1 MAAHR
6 GERGAQHR
14 TAVTQGQPEG
24 ARAGLTEAVA
34 ELRRLAQD
42 PFLRSVERALADPG
56 DAPSGSSAG
65 IEAVRALRRWGAEYL
80 RVADELE
87 TAARSCRLVEREI
100 GERIDAFL
108 MGWEGQPG
116 TADKP
121 GPGGPAAPRR
131 RNGLK
136 GWLRELFRRERPRDG
151 PGTALSRNETPPILP
166 RASPHPHRPPGPG
179 APPADIAALVLGPL
193 ELSVAG
199 RRVLRWNSLKARA
212 VFQYLLIHQDRPV
225 RRDVLM
231 ELQWPDHTHN
241 SARNNLNVALYSLR
255 NTLDGPGQGVQPIVY
270 QDGCYSLNPQLKWCI
285 DRNEFI
291 AALRHAESARRAGRP
306 QQAIDAYQAAIQ
318 LYRGPLFEDD
328 PAGDWF
334 LPEQRHLEG
343 AYLQALAYLATSY
356 FDRGQL
362 SEAVHFGQLAV
373 VTDSCCEPMHR
384 LLMRCFGSQHQQ
396 QLVCR
401 QYRSCVDAL
410 RDELGVPP
418 GEETVQLFR
427 DLTAT
432 V

>member
-1 MAAHR
+1 MT
-6 GERGAQHR
+6 E
-14 TAVTQGQPEG
+14 GQQVG

-42 PFLRSVERALADPG
+42 PFLQSVEGALADPD
-56 DAPSGSSAG
+56 DATGGSGTG

-80 RVADELE
+80 RAADELE
-87 TAARSCRLVEREI
+87 TAARCCRLVEREI

-108 MGWEGQPG
+108 VGWEGRPGWDGRSEWEGQPG
-116 TADKP
+116 TADSP
-121 GPGGPAAPRR
+121 EPDAPAAPGRR
-131 RNGLK
+131 SGLT
-136 GWLRELFRRERPRDG
+136 GWLRGLFRRGRPGQERPRG
-151 PGTALSRNETPPILP
+151 
-166 RASPHPHRPPGPG
+166 GPG
-179 APPADIAALVLGPL
+179 AAAGYGTLPAVLSAAPLHWRPGPEVPAADVTALVLGPL
-193 ELSVAG
+193 ELRVAG
-199 RRVLRWNSLKARA
+199 RRVARWNSLKTRA
-212 VFQYLLIHQDRPV
+212 LFQYLLIHQDRPV

-270 QDGCYSLNPQLKWCI
+270 QDGCYSLNPQLKWWI

-291 AALRHAESARRAGRP
+291 STLRHADSARRAGRP
-306 QQAIDAYQAAIQ
+306 QQAIDACQMAVQ

-334 LPEQRHLEG
+334 RPEQRHLEEL
-343 AYLQALAYLATSY
+343 YLQTLEHLATVY
-356 FDRGQL
+356 FDWGKL
-362 SEAVHFGQLAV
+362 PEAVRFGQLAV
-373 VTDSCCEPMHR
+373 VTDPCCEPMHR

-432 V
+432 A

>member
-6 GERGAQHR
+6 DERRAQHR
-14 TAVTQGQPEG
+14 TAVTEGQPG
-24 ARAGLTEAVA
+24 DARAGLTEAVA

-42 PFLRSVERALADPG
+42 PFLQSVERALAG
-56 DAPSGSSAG
+56 PSGPSTG
-65 IEAVRALRRWGAEYL
+65 IEAMRTLRRRGAEYL

-100 GERIDAFL
+100 GERIDAVL

-116 TADKP
+116 TADQP
-121 GPGGPAAPRR
+121 RPDAPAAPRR

-136 GWLRELFRRERPRDG
+136 GWLRVLFRRERPRDG
-151 PGTALSRNETPPILP
+151 PGTASSGNETPPIVLP
-166 RASPHPHRPPGPG
+166 GAAPHRPPGPG
-179 APPADIAALVLGPL
+179 APAPDITALVLGPL

-199 RRVLRWNSLKARA
+199 RRVPRWNSLKARA
-212 VFQYLLIHQDRPV
+212 VLQYLLVHQDRPV

-255 NTLDGPGQGVQPIVY
+255 NTLEGPGHGVQPIVY
-270 QDGCYSLNPQLKWCI
+270 QDGCYSLNPQLKWWI

-291 AALRHAESARRAGRP
+291 ATIRHAESARRAGRP
-306 QQAIDAYQAAIQ
+306 QQAIDTYQAAVR

-334 LPEQRHLEG
+334 LPEQRHLEES
-343 AYLQALAYLATSY
+343 YLQALEYLATDY
-356 FDRGQL
+356 FDRGKL
-362 SEAVHFGQLAV
+362 SEAVRFGQLAV
-373 VTDSCCEPMHR
+373 ITDPCCEPMHR
-384 LLMRCFGSQHQQ
+384 LLMRCFASQHRQ

-401 QYRSCVDAL
+401 QYRSCADAL

-418 GEETVQLFR
+418 GDETVQLFR